1 MNQRIDE
8 AAIVRAAADIIVSEG
23 KITLVF
29 TENSVTVKLP
39 TTRKLAE
46 HFDVQNYYILPFFT
60 LMEENGLIKRIERE
74 GIFTTEKG
82 SNVLFNVLREKHEA
96 QTAKMLGRP
105 VLDSLLKRLSS

>member
-1 MNQRIDE
+1 LNQRIDE
-8 AAIVRAAADIIVSEG
+8 AEILKAAADIIVSEG
-23 KITLVF
+23 KIVLVF

-39 TTRKLAE
+39 TTRRLAE

-82 SNVLFNVLREKHEA
+82 SDALFNVLRERHEA
-96 QTAKMLGRP
+96 QTVKMLGRP